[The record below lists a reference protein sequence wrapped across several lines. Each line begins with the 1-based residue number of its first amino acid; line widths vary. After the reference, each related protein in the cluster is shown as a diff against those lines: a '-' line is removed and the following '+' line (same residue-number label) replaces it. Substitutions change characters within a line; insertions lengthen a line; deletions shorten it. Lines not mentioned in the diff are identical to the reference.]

1 MEVSMEDEFL
11 TWLAS
16 QRVTLQQI
24 KVTVLKMANDELA
37 KDALSEVLIE
47 LDKTRRS
54 GCKVADEPAR
64 FFSFVRTVATHAL
77 GRLRKKSR
85 LETEAV
91 DAAFAA
97 VVTDP
102 ASPLERQEF
111 WDVVHSTLNGVKHRD
126 VDVFQVIR
134 LIFKESLAQK
144 EVAERFGVA
153 EVTIHRAKRKAF
165 VLLERKRPDL
175 MGEI

>member
-1 MEVSMEDEFL
+1 MEDEFL

-16 QRVTLQQI
+16 QGVTLSQI
-24 KVTVLKMANDELA
+24 EVIVLKRAGVELA
-37 KDALSEVLIE
+37 KEALSEVLLE
-47 LDKTRRS
+47 LNKKYRS

-64 FFSFVRTVATHAL
+64 FYGFVKTVAVHAL

-85 LETEAV
+85 LETQAV

-97 VVTDP
+97 VVMDP

-126 VDVFQVIR
+126 VDVFQVIW

-153 EVTIHRAKRKAF
+153 EVTIHRAKREAF

-175 MGEI
+175 MGEF